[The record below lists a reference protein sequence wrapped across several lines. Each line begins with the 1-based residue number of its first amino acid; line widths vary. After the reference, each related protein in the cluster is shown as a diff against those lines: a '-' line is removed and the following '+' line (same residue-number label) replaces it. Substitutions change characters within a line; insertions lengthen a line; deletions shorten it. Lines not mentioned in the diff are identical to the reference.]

1 MQTNTRERG
10 QTQRIK
16 KVRAVRTV
24 LGGDC
29 IQVAP
34 KGAFAKADEYEIPLR
49 QEFLAIRPVLTWSLI
64 GHACFFSLGRR

>member
-34 KGAFAKADEYEIPLR
+34 KGAFAKADECDESCFWPFDPCSLGHLLVTHV
-49 QEFLAIRPVLTWSLI
+49 FLAWAAVEYK
-64 GHACFFSLGRR
+64 